1 MAKNKDITYNQLSTI
16 KPVTD
21 SQKIVFELGKN
32 LEDNVIVSAQCEMIN
47 GENGDWS
54 YTARGRAEEKQ
65 LGLMV

>member
-1 MAKNKDITYNQLSTI
+1 MSTKNNSISRREKINQ
-16 KPVTD
+16 
-21 SQKIVFELGKN
+21 EERRA